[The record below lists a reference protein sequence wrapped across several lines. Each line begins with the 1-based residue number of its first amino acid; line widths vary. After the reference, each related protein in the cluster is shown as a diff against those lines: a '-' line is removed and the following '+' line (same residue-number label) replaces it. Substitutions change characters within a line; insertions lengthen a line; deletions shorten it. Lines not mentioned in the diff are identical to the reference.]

1 MQIKTEIS
9 NLINYRLYLTILQV
23 VENYLKKQRY
33 LRIELPVLSPALIPE
48 LNIKAFETEYKYIK
62 KKQKLYLTPS
72 PELFLKRLLA
82 HNIGNCY
89 YLGKSF
95 RNNEQNSSLHSFE
108 FTMLEFYKIGSNYME
123 MANEFLKMIQYISKI
138 IFGKKV
144 IEYNGKEIDLS
155 KFEKISITQ
164 AFEKYAG
171 IKEKELFNKSL
182 FLKKAREKKYT
193 VKGFSYEELFSQI
206 YATEIEPN
214 LGINGYPTLIY
225 NYPKDFSSLSK
236 LSSDKKTAER
246 LEIYICGIELANCYT
261 ELNCWKEQQ
270 KRFKI
275 RKASHSVDMGLI
287 KALQYGL
294 KNCAG
299 IAVGM
304 ERLGMIFAD
313 VKSIHK
319 LRLINIVNN

>member
-1 MQIKTEIS
+1 
-9 NLINYRLYLTILQV
+9 
-23 VENYLKKQRY
+23 
-33 LRIELPVLSPALIPE
+33 
-48 LNIKAFETEYKYIK
+48 
-62 KKQKLYLTPS
+62 
-72 PELFLKRLLA
+72 
-82 HNIGNCY
+82 
-89 YLGKSF
+89 
-95 RNNEQNSSLHSFE
+95 
-108 FTMLEFYKIGSNYME
+108 ME
-123 MANEFLKMIQYISKI
+123 MACEFLKMIQYISKF
-138 IFGKKV
+138 IFGKEIIK
-144 IEYNGKEIDLS
+144 YNGRKINLS
-155 KFEKISITQ
+155 KFEKISISQ
-164 AFEKYAG
+164 AFEKYAN
-171 IKEKELFNKSL
+171 IKEKELFNKSF
-182 FLKKAREKKYT
+182 FLKKAKEKKYI

-206 YATEIEPN
+206 YAAEIEPN
-214 LGINGYPTLIY
+214 LGINGHPTLIY

-261 ELNCWKEQQ
+261 ELINWKEQQ

-275 RKASHSVDMGLI
+275 RKTSHSVDMGLI

-319 LRLINIVNN
+319 LRLINIL